1 MNDEELIK
9 AIKEKDK
16 ENDRLMDL
24 LEKSIQVNERINKK
38 YLIRSYVTGL
48 MIFLVVIAW
57 IIGYYSIPSISR
69 YSVTNNGGDTSNQTI
84 NIRDGE

>member
-9 AIKEKDK
+9 TIKEKDK
-16 ENDRLMDL
+16 ENDRLMYL
-24 LEKSIQVNERINKK
+24 LEKSIQVNERINKR

>member
-9 AIKEKDK
+9 TIKEKDR

-24 LEKSIQVNERINKK
+24 LEKSIQVNERINKR
-38 YLIRSYVTGL
+38 YLIRSYITGL

-69 YSVTNNGGDTSNQTI
+69 YSVTNNGGDASNQTI
-84 NIRDGE
+84 NIKDGE

>member
-9 AIKEKDK
+9 TIKEKDR

-24 LEKSIQVNERINKK
+24 LEKSIQVNERINKR

-69 YSVTNNGGDTSNQTI
+69 YSINNNNGDASNQTI

>member
-24 LEKSIQVNERINKK
+24 LEKSIQVNERINKR
-38 YLIRSYVTGL
+38 YLIRSYVMAIL
-48 MIFLVVIAW
+48 IFIFAVVWAW
-57 IIGYYSIPSISR
+57 GYWNVPSISR
-69 YSVTNNGGDTSNQTI
+69 YSVNNNGGDTSNQTI
-84 NIRDGE
+84 NIKDGE

>member
-9 AIKEKDK
+9 TIKEKDR

-24 LEKSIQVNERINKK
+24 LEKSIQVNERINKR

-69 YSVTNNGGDTSNQTI
+69 YSVTNNGGDASNQTI
-84 NIRDGE
+84 NIKDGE

>member
-9 AIKEKDK
+9 TIKEKDR

-24 LEKSIQVNERINKK
+24 LEKSIQVNERINKR

-69 YSVTNNGGDTSNQTI
+69 YSINNNNGDASNQTI
-84 NIRDGE
+84 NIKDGE

>member
-9 AIKEKDK
+9 SIKEKDK
-16 ENDRLMDL
+16 ENDRLMYL

>member
-16 ENDRLMDL
+16 EIDRLMDL
-24 LEKSIQVNERINKK
+24 LEKSIQVNERINKR

-48 MIFLVVIAW
+48 MIFLIVIAW

-69 YSVTNNGGDTSNQTI
+69 YSVNNNGGDTSNQTI
-84 NIRDGE
+84 NIKDGE

>member
-9 AIKEKDK
+9 TINEKDR

-24 LEKSIQVNERINKK
+24 LEKSIQVNEKINKR

-69 YSVTNNGGDTSNQTI
+69 YSINNNNGDASNQTI
-84 NIRDGE
+84 NIKDGE

>member
-9 AIKEKDK
+9 IINKKDKEKDK
-16 ENDRLMDL
+16 LIEL
-24 LEKSIQVNERINKK
+24 LEKSIQVNERINKR

-69 YSVTNNGGDTSNQTI
+69 YSVTNNGGDASNQTI

>member
-9 AIKEKDK
+9 TIKEKDR

-24 LEKSIQVNERINKK
+24 LEKSIQVNERINKR

>member
-9 AIKEKDK
+9 TIKEKDR

-24 LEKSIQVNERINKK
+24 LEKSIQVNEKINKR

-69 YSVTNNGGDTSNQTI
+69 YSINNNNGDASNPTI
-84 NIRDGE
+84 NIKDGE

>member
-9 AIKEKDK
+9 TIKEKDK

>member
-9 AIKEKDK
+9 IINKKDKEKDK
-16 ENDRLMDL
+16 LIEL
-24 LEKSIQVNERINKK
+24 LEKSIQVNERINKR

>member
-9 AIKEKDK
+9 SIKEKDK

>member
-9 AIKEKDK
+9 TIKEKDR

-24 LEKSIQVNERINKK
+24 LEKSIQVNERINKR

-69 YSVTNNGGDTSNQTI
+69 YSVTNNGGDASNQTI